1 MWEILFWISVFIVFY
16 TYLGYGLLIDI
27 LVRLKNLLLIKKN
40 PDSET
45 ELPIVNFL
53 IAAYNEAYIIE
64 DKILNTLSLDYDRG
78 KMTCLCVTDGST
90 DSTNQ
95 IVKKFP
101 EVSLY
106 FQPDRR
112 GKVNAVNRIIPHL
125 SGDIIIFSDANT
137 MLNNEAIKNLVRHFA
152 NPKVGM
158 VAGEKTI
165 LRTIKE
171 TASRGE
177 GLYWRYESWL
187 KKNDAEIGSVIGA
200 AGELFAI
207 RRSLLETVPEDIII
221 EDFYLSLRV
230 IQKGYTIAYEPQAV
244 AVETGSA
251 SVKEEIK
258 RKVRI
263 SAGGLQA
270 IYRMAHMLNIFRYKM
285 PAFQFL
291 SHRVLRWTLTPLAL
305 PAIFIFNVALA
316 IQENHWFYQLSLI
329 TQILLYSIALIK
341 HYSGHKNKLMVIIYY
356 FVIMNLSVYLG
367 FIRLIKGKQSVVWE
381 KSKRM
386 VIDNNN

>member
-1 MWEILFWISVFIVFY
+1 
-16 TYLGYGLLIDI
+16 
-27 LVRLKNLLLIKKN
+27 
-40 PDSET
+40 
-45 ELPIVNFL
+45 
-53 IAAYNEAYIIE
+53 
-64 DKILNTLSLDYDRG
+64 
-78 KMTCLCVTDGST
+78 MTCLCVTDGST

-329 TQILLYSIALIK
+329 TQIMIYSIALIK